1 MASWVPNPIY
11 GDPNGGDFID
21 DLGQKWPD
29 PTGKLRDQPAQAA
42 GGSALAPSPL
52 AVDMSKPP
60 SADPLAGNPLAT
72 PAAPGAPPKPAPQ
85 SADGLGDITSVG
97 AAVPPDPAE
106 IMKTSRNAAG
116 AAASSAPP
124 DPAKARA
131 ASMQPSMINATSTTT
146 DKTTGTQ
153 GLDKGSKA
161 AIQSA
166 TGEAN
171 AAATSAGNAQ
181 VQQLTDTANLE
192 RKQATD
198 AYGRGVNQYFE
209 AWGQRN
215 VQDQIVRD
223 TTQRLE
229 QNAQFKPD
237 RAALFRGDHGLL
249 FGISSAIAAM
259 AGGWMMGRGMTRNN
273 PFLDSITK
281 MIDEDANDQI
291 AQNSAVYRELT
302 RKLGSAEA
310 AQKELKARM
319 YQAVNDTIES
329 QTRFEKADLVQK
341 GAAGVMAQVDAKVAQ
356 NKLDAAKMTADTVT
370 RQVQTRTQNQLVPNT
385 AAYGG
390 VDVTDPKEYARVGKV
405 SDLSNFASEAESL
418 VKDGTLADNVGWFDE
433 GWNQTK
439 DMITRGHARTPGQAR
454 VDALKSRWELLNRAD
469 WASEPNGQETQQRL
483 SAIAFPKN
491 DSEIPL
497 FQQRVREVMNAAD
510 PGGKYRFAAKAM
522 GSRPNTVESGRTPIV
537 R

>member
-11 GDPNGGDFID
+11 GDPNGGDYID
-21 DLGQKWPD
+21 DFGKKWPD
-29 PTGKLRDQPAQAA
+29 PTGQLRDQPAQAA
-42 GGSALAPSPL
+42 GAATGTNPL
-52 AVDMSKPP
+52 ALDMGKPP
-60 SADPLAGNPLAT
+60 QVDPLAGNSLAMSA
-72 PAAPGAPPKPAPQ
+72 PPGAPPAPAPK

-97 AAVPPDPAE
+97 AVVPPDPSE
-106 IMKTSRNAAG
+106 ILKTSGNAAG
-116 AAASSAPP
+116 AAASSGPP

-131 ASMQPSMINATSTTT
+131 ASMPAMIPATTTTT
-146 DKTTGTQ
+146 DSTTGSQ

-161 AIQSA
+161 AIQGA
-166 TGEAN
+166 TEEAN
-171 AAATSAGNAQ
+171 TAATAAGNAQ
-181 VQQLTDTANLE
+181 VQQLTDTAALE
-192 RKQATD
+192 RKQSTD
-198 AYGRGVNQYFE
+198 AYARGVNNYFQ
-209 AWGQRN
+209 AWGERQT
-215 VQDQIVRD
+215 QDQIVRD
-223 TTQRLE
+223 TTARLE
-229 QNAQFKPD
+229 ENAKFKPD
-237 RAALFRGDHGLL
+237 RSALFRGDTGLL
-249 FGISSAIAAM
+249 FGITSAIAAM
-259 AGGWMMGRGMTRNN
+259 AGGWMMGRGMTQRNV
-273 PFLDSITK
+273 FLDSITK
-281 MIDEDANDQI
+281 MIDDDANDQI
-291 AQNSAVYRELT
+291 NQNSAVYRELT
-302 RKLGSAEA
+302 RKLGSSEA
-310 AQKELKARM
+310 AAKELKARM
-319 YQAVNDTIES
+319 YQSVNDTIEA

-341 GAAGVMAQVDAKVAQ
+341 GAAGVMAQVDAKIAQ

-370 RQVQTRTQNQLVPNT
+370 RQVQTRTQTQMVPNA

-439 DMITRGHARTPGQAR
+439 DLVTRGHSRTPGQAR

-522 GSRPNTVESGRTPIV
+522 GNQPNAVERGRTPIV